1 MRMLLFILLQTLTV
15 LATAAPRTA
24 FVQMFEWPWKDI
36 AWECEAYLGPAG
48 FSAVQISPPHEHII
62 WKNNPWWERYQVVSY
77 KIHSRSGNEAEFKDM
92 INRCKRAGVDIYAD
106 VIVNH
111 MTGIPG
117 GTGIAGTKFSHYDY
131 PGLYSRNDF
140 HRCNRNG
147 NDDIKNYFDLFELQ
161 NCELL
166 DLADLATGSEYVRS
180 QLAQYMN
187 RLLDMG
193 VAGFRIDAAKHV
205 PVGDLGAIFARLK
218 KPAYIYS
225 EVIVAPN
232 GPINYNDYLPVGDV
246 TAYDYGYRVADAFR
260 QRKAGQL
267 AVAADGFIPS
277 DHAIVFMV
285 NHDSERIPTTLTYNG
300 PDQILYRLA
309 QVFMLAWPYGYPQV
323 YSGFKFDNHEAGPP
337 LDRNLNTLSIFDGQ
351 GRCRAPW
358 TCEHRLPEVAAMVNF
373 RNQTNKAF
381 TVNHWWTNNS
391 DALAFSRGQA
401 GFVAIN
407 YSNRTLSHEFSTTMP
422 DGFYCN
428 ILDPAYNKSGRC
440 NQGFQV
446 RQGKIGL
453 NIPTNS
459 AIVLLQNT
467 QVSGKPQNRRQL
479 K

>member
-1 MRMLLFILLQTLTV
+1 MRMLLYILLQSLTLG
-15 LATAAPRTA
+15 ATAAPRTA

-36 AWECEAYLGPAG
+36 ARECETYLGPVG

-92 INRCKRAGVDIYAD
+92 VYRCKKAGVDIYAD

-117 GTGIAGTKFSHYDY
+117 GTGIAGTQFSHYDY

-147 NDDIKNYFDLFELQ
+147 NDDIKNYLDLFELQ

-166 DLADLATGSEYVRS
+166 DLADLATGSEYVRN

-205 PVGDLGAIFARLK
+205 PISDLSAIFSKLK

-232 GPINYNDYLPVGDV
+232 GPINYHDYLPVGDV
-246 TAYDYGYRVADAFR
+246 TSYDYGYRVADAFR

-267 AVAADGFIPS
+267 AVVADAFPPS

-285 NHDSERIPTTLTYNG
+285 NHDSERIPTTLTYNTQ
-300 PDQILYRLA
+300 DQILYRLA

-323 YSGFKFDNHEAGPP
+323 YSGFKFNDPEAGPP
-337 LDRNLNTLSIFDGQ
+337 LDRNLNTISIFDGQ

-373 RNQTNKAF
+373 RNQTNKSF
-381 TVNHWWTNNS
+381 SVNHWWTNNT

-407 YSNRTLSHEFSTTMP
+407 YSNNTLNQEFSTTMP

-428 ILDPAYNKSGRC
+428 ILNPNYNKSGRC

-446 RQGKIGL
+446 RQGRIGL
-453 NIPTNS
+453 SIPTNS

-467 QVSGKPQNRRQL
+467 QVSGKAPNRRQL
-479 K
+479 R